1 MSALDPSRRYLL
13 YCDRGVM
20 SELQAQS
27 LAQAGLRNVGVQA
40 GSQQNTAQPTQ
51 YSIAHLLALAALLEL
66 AALNV
71 TQKTPFINLATK

>member
-27 LAQAGLRNVGVQA
+27 LAQAGLRNVGVYRPDLNKIRPNPIFNCPFASA
-40 GSQQNTAQPTQ
+40 GR
-51 YSIAHLLALAALLEL
+51 
-66 AALNV
+66 V
-71 TQKTPFINLATK
+71 TRAGGVKCDAKLHY